1 MHADFALIDACKG
14 DFAPGFL
21 NLKQKS
27 TPIGP
32 STFYCA
38 ARQTSKPTQSGRK
51 VDRKKNST
59 HRAALSVAIT
69 RIAQVTAAL
78 KQQPAIAAAD
88 PALPS
93 PAARDACYA
102 TALITRYRRLQQ
114 PLRLCILHNQQPPT
128 ASTCSSSA
136 HASTSSPS
144 ATPPQPSHTRQH
156 TPAST
161 SPASFATHPLTRYP
175 PSLTPMPHIP
185 CTATPLARYS
195 YSSPA
200 RTLRASTLAAP
211 DTRAPRGRQ
220 GD

>member
-1 MHADFALIDACKG
+1 MQRRFRTRILESEAKIDPYRAFNFLLRRAADIKTHPVRPEG
-14 DFAPGFL
+14 
-21 NLKQKS
+21 
-27 TPIGP
+27 
-32 STFYCA
+32 
-38 ARQTSKPTQSGRK
+38 RQE
-51 VDRKKNST
+51 KKNST
-59 HRAALSVAIT
+59 HRAALSLAIT

-156 TPAST
+156 TPTHASIHFT
-161 SPASFATHPLTRYP
+161 CFVCYSHTHSLPSLAHSHASHPLHRNTSR
-175 PSLTPMPHIP
+175 
-185 CTATPLARYS
+185 PL
-195 YSSPA
+195 
-200 RTLRASTLAAP
+200 LL
-211 DTRAPRGRQ
+211 
-220 GD
+220 